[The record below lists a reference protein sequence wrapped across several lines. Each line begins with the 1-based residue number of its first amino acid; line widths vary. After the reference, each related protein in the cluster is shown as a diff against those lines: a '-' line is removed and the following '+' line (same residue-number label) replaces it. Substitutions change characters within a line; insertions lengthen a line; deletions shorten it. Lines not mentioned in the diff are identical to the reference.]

1 MSATKGLFV
10 RSSKFRHVFGT
21 PAKKD
26 KCYDNLKI
34 SKGPHESDMSA
45 VNSKFIAVVT
55 EVRGGGSFI
64 VLPLEKV
71 GRIDINYPK
80 VTGHRDPVLD
90 VAWNPFNENE
100 VASASEDCTIKLW
113 DIPDGG
119 LTEDMKDPSLTLEGH
134 QKKVGHIRWHPSAT
148 NVLASAS
155 ADNTIRVWN
164 TETGGVLS
172 ATGAFPDMIQ
182 SICWNYNGSRIATT
196 CKDKKIRVVDA
207 RTGDVLQEN
216 KGHDGNKPSRVVF
229 CGKTDKLFTSGFSR
243 MSERQF
249 ALWDVNHMDKPLA
262 MEVIDNASGV
272 LFPFWD
278 DGTNMVYLV
287 GKGDTNIRYF
297 EVTDESPYVF
307 FLSMYQSSVPARSVC
322 SMPKR
327 HMDFMKCEVMR
338 FFKVQHT
345 KGLVEPLSMT
355 VPRKSEMFQGDI
367 FPACPSE
374 EPALTAEEWIS
385 GTNKDPILM
394 EFSSE
399 GAGSGPV
406 KIKAAAAKKKPTVRT
421 AAVSSAA
428 PSAPGEFSTLEE
440 YCQGCTELENVN
452 FELYRKAYKLLEEE
466 NKMLR
471 AKLGM

>member
-1 MSATKGLFV
+1 MSSTKGFV
-10 RSSKFRHVFGT
+10 RNSKYRHVFGT
-21 PAKKD
+21 AAKKD

-34 SKGPHESDMSA
+34 SKGPHESYMSA

-55 EVRGGGSFI
+55 EVQGGGSFI

-80 VTGHRDPVLD
+80 VTGHTDPVLD
-90 VAWNPFNENE
+90 VAWNPFNDNE
-100 VASASEDCTIKLW
+100 IASSSQDCNIKLW

-119 LTEDMKDPSLTLEGH
+119 LTEDVKDPSLTLEGH
-134 QKKVGHIRWHPSAT
+134 QKKVGHLRWHPSAT

-164 TETGGVLS
+164 TETGEVLS
-172 ATGAFPDMIQ
+172 ATVVFPDMIQ
-182 SICWNYNGSRIATT
+182 SICWDYNGSRIATT

-207 RTGDVLQEN
+207 RTGEVLQEN

-229 CGKTDKLFTSGFSR
+229 CGETNKLFTSGFSR
-243 MSERQF
+243 MSERQY

-262 MEVIDNASGV
+262 MEVIDSGSGV

-278 DGTNMVYLV
+278 DGTSMVYLV
-287 GKGDTNIRYF
+287 GKGDTNVRLF

-307 FLSMYQSSVPARSVC
+307 FLNLYQSNVPARSMC

-327 HMDFMKCEVMR
+327 HVDFMKCEVMR

-345 KGLVEPLSMT
+345 KGLVEPISMT
-355 VPRKSEMFQGDI
+355 VPRKSDMFQEDI
-367 FPACPSE
+367 FPACPSG

-394 EFSSE
+394 EFKSD

-406 KIKAAAAKKKPTVRT
+406 KIKAAAAKKKLTART

-428 PSAPGEFSTLEE
+428 PSAPGELSTLEE
-440 YCQGCTELENVN
+440 
-452 FELYRKAYKLLEEE
+452 YRKAYKLLEEE